1 LPPKPQPR
9 HDRFCELGDGIAE
22 RFGQIGRQ
30 YVEEIER
37 HAPHAPLAILREV
50 FERESEFG
58 QPIVSAAIE
67 SLLQFNVV
75 KRRALSKLC
84 YRFGTVPQLKVA
96 ATNALPDVLVERRN
110 LAAYDEVAA

>member
-1 LPPKPQPR
+1 M
-9 HDRFCELGDGIAE
+9 
-22 RFGQIGRQ
+22 
-30 YVEEIER
+30 
-37 HAPHAPLAILREV
+37 LREV

-58 QPIVSAAIE
+58 RPIVGAAIE

-75 KRRALSKLC
+75 KRGALSKLC

-96 ATNALPDVLVERRN
+96 ATNALPDVLVERRK